1 MSDDSQTTTADSM
14 PSGSSK
20 ALKNKLANP
29 KHWMRLVLMLLMF
42 MILFYLVKFIVSI
55 TLIVQW
61 VLVLLSGTPNERLK
75 SFTKSLNRYGY
86 QIMEFISFNSDE
98 RPFPLSDWP
107 E

>member
-1 MSDDSQTTTADSM
+1 MSEDSQATTDST
-14 PSGSSK
+14 PSDNGK

-29 KHWMRLVLMLLMF
+29 KHWVRLILMLLMF
-42 MILFYLVKFIVSI
+42 LILFYLVKFIVSV